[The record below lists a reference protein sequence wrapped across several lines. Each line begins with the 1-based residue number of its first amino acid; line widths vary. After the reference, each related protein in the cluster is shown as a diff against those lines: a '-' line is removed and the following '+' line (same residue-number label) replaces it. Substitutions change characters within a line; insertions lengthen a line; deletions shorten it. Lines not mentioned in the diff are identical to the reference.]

1 MENWSYSSAFT
12 LSAQTPLAFAFMRR
26 YQANLLNE
34 PFESDYE
41 LILAS
46 KFQSDP
52 IERIF
57 SPYRHKCGCEF
68 LVGLRE
74 VEVINSKRIL
84 SWKALIKVDIN
95 F

>member
-1 MENWSYSSAFT
+1 MENWSYSSALT

-26 YQANLLNE
+26 YQENLLNE

-52 IERIF
+52 IERMF

>member
-1 MENWSYSSAFT
+1 M
-12 LSAQTPLAFAFMRR
+12 
-26 YQANLLNE
+26 NE

-52 IERIF
+52 IERMF

>member
-1 MENWSYSSAFT
+1 
-12 LSAQTPLAFAFMRR
+12 MRR

-52 IERIF
+52 TERMF
-57 SPYRHKCGCEF
+57 SPYRQKCGGQF

-74 VEVINSKRIL
+74 VEVINSERIL
-84 SWKALIKVDIN
+84 SGKALIKMDIN